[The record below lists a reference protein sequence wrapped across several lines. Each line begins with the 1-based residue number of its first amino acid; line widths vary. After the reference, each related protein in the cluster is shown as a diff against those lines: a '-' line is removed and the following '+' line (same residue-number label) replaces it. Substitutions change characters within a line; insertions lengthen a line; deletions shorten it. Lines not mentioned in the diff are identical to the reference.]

1 MPRDWSGCQDRVVRA
16 ASDLGGPRPLVR
28 SVGLGIPVIV
38 LFALPGL
45 ALLFQPQVSTLVIGV
60 GCVICFAAL
69 LATVWHITGQRQD
82 VVWRPSPIVPHPCPV
97 CSDGARW
104 RCAEEVSG
112 LGMWDWDLESDQI
125 YCSPHWRRMLGSAEG
140 LIWASLDDWR
150 ARVHPEDRAGL
161 DAASRRWLDG
171 DVSAADIEY
180 RILTPDGSYR
190 WILAR
195 GRLIE
200 RTPDGAPKRLIGV
213 GIDVTERK
221 RAETELQ
228 IAAKVFDRQDGILIT
243 DADEVILRVNRACL
257 DITGYER
264 EELIGQTPRLFKSGR
279 HDGGFYA
286 AMWESLQRTGSWH
299 GEVWNRRKSGEIYPE
314 WLTITALK
322 GDAGQVTHYVATLHD
337 ISERKAAEEAILNLA
352 FFDALTGLPNRRLL
366 LDRLEHALV
375 VSERSRR
382 FGALLFIDL
391 DHFKELND
399 TLGHAVGDLLLQ
411 EVARRLRGAV
421 RDVDTVARLGGDE
434 FVVMLEDLSGEAGD
448 AEVRAA
454 DVGTKILGLLDQSYQ
469 LGEHGYD
476 STPSIGIVLFFG
488 NKTGTDVL
496 LSRADMAMYRAKQ
509 SGRNALRFFD
519 PTMQASVDER
529 IALKED
535 LRQGVGR
542 QEFALH
548 YQPQV
553 DRAGD
558 VVGVE
563 ALLRWSRP
571 EREQLSPQEFIPIA
585 EECGLILP
593 LGHWVLES
601 ACSQLEAWSSRPAWS
616 TLTLSIN
623 ISPRQF
629 RDTSFV
635 EQVIEV
641 LERTGA
647 DPTRLQLEL
656 DERLLLSD
664 PGPILA
670 RMEALR
676 ARGVRFSLDHFGVG
690 YSSLADLRGLPLS
703 QLKLDQSFVRDL
715 GKDAKAAA
723 ITRNVIVLGRELGL
737 EVIAAGVETE
747 AQRAFLQAHHC
758 HGYQGYL
765 FGRPLRPDQFASSGP
780 RA

>member
-1 MPRDWSGCQDRVVRA
+1 MSIPGPF
-16 ASDLGGPRPLVR
+16 ASKIPCLGI
-28 SVGLGIPVIV
+28 GIPVLMV
-38 LFALPGL
+38 LGL
-45 ALLFQPQVSTLVIGV
+45 AFLLDPRASNLVV
-60 GCVICFAAL
+60 GAGLVMVFVAL
-69 LATVWHITGQRQD
+69 LLLAWCIVGHLQGLVRRFSSLPPQSLPPQ
-82 VVWRPSPIVPHPCPV
+82 SCPIR
-97 CSDGARW
+97 SDGLRW
-104 RCAEEVSG
+104 CRAEEVSG
-112 LGMWDWDLESDQI
+112 LVMWDWDLESDRI
-125 YCSPHWRRMLGSAEG
+125 YCSPHWRRMSGVADGMS
-140 LIWASLDDWR
+140 WASLEDWR

-161 DAASRRWLDG
+161 EAASGRWLDG
-171 DVSAADIEY
+171 DVSAADVEY
-180 RILTPDGSYR
+180 RILAPDGGYR

-195 GRLIE
+195 GQLVE
-200 RTPDGAPKRLIGV
+200 RTPEGAPKRLIGI

-221 RAETELQ
+221 RAEAELQ
-228 IAAKVFDRQDGILIT
+228 IAAKVFDRQEGILIT
-243 DADEVILRVNRACL
+243 DADEMILRVNRACL

-264 EELIGQTPRLFKSGR
+264 EELIGRTPRLFKSGR
-279 HDGGFYA
+279 HDRCFYA
-286 AMWESLQRTGSWH
+286 AMWESLERTGSWH

-322 GDAGQVTHYVATLHD
+322 GDDGQVTHYVATLHD
-337 ISERKAAEEAILNLA
+337 ISERKAAEEAILDLA

-366 LDRLEHALV
+366 LDRLDHALI
-375 VSERSRR
+375 VSERTRR

-391 DHFKELND
+391 DHFKEVND
-399 TLGHAVGDLLLQ
+399 NLGHLVGDLLLQ

-434 FVVMLEDLSGEAGD
+434 FVVMLEDLSGESGD

-454 DVGTKILGLLDQSYQ
+454 DVGTKILALLSQPYQ

-519 PTMQASVDER
+519 PTMQASVEAR

-535 LRQGVGR
+535 LRHGVGR
-542 QEFALH
+542 QEFSLH

-553 DRAGD
+553 DPDGD
-558 VVGVE
+558 LVGVE
-563 ALLRWSRP
+563 ALLRWSKPGRD
-571 EREQLSPQEFIPIA
+571 QVSPQEFIPIA

-593 LGHWVLES
+593 LGYWILES
-601 ACSQLEAWSSRPAWS
+601 ACNQLEAWSSRPAWS
-616 TLTLSIN
+616 SLTLSVN

-656 DERLLLSD
+656 DERLLLTD
-664 PGPILA
+664 PGPMLA

-690 YSSLADLRGLPLS
+690 YSSLADLKDLPLS

-723 ITRNVIVLGRELGL
+723 ITRNVIALGRELGL
-737 EVIAAGVETE
+737 EVVAAGVETE
-747 AQRAFLQAHHC
+747 AQRAFLQAHRC

-765 FGRPLRPDQFASSGP
+765 FGRPLSPDHFGSCGLVM
-780 RA
+780 